1 MSYLAPGL
9 SFDKWCKA
17 NNCEAKKLV
26 FPYEWMDSY
35 DKLYH
40 VGPVKH
46 EDFYSSLKQKNI
58 SLEEYEDFKRE
69 FKKRGCVT
77 MMDWLRE
84 YNLHDVIPFREA
96 LEKTRAM
103 YYPDKI
109 DILKDAVSI
118 PGVSMMYVLNK
129 YQKMKKKG
137 DPELFAPGKYCVH
150 KCNKICNKVFCKK
163 CHQILKD
170 CKTCDKNK
178 IYKLLKTGMVGG
190 PSIIFMRYAELGKTK
205 IRSNKYK
212 FPKNC
217 VRIVGYDANGLY
229 LFAAGQKMPCGKGE
243 CIEVENPTDPEFIKK
258 ICKDILDGK
267 LFGFCQVDINV
278 PENLKEKFEEFSPL
292 FVVDNV
298 PEYLVPEH
306 MKEYQK
312 ATGRKHLKDNKK
324 LLGVTNAKEIL
335 LYTELI
341 EWYLNHGLEITAIH
355 NILKYEPGTPF
366 EWFPEEVANARRD
379 GDIEDMIKLLS
390 IAFNKKEKDKVENII
405 NELKQFPDVV
415 PFIEEHIPNGAGYAD
430 KDIKVLIE
438 KLRPKYKGCK
448 ALADTYKLKGN
459 SFYGKMIEDKEKHK
473 NTKYTQDEREVEKD
487 LRSPFFEDLN
497 EINETYEIIKRKKN
511 ITIDR
516 PYQCGI
522 AVYQLAKL
530 RMLEFYYDF
539 LDKYVDRKDFE
550 LIQMDTDS
558 MYMAISAEKLDNI
571 IKPEMQK
578 EYFNG
583 GKEKFLSTSKYHE
596 KTPGLFKLEFD
607 GVRMIAISSKCYYA
621 EDENGKVKYSCKG
634 TIHNQNEMTWDRYM
648 SALNGSIDMAKN
660 TGFRVNDNQIVTY
673 TQIKKGLNAYY
684 DKRIVDDDGIH
695 TYPVS

>member
-1 MSYLAPGL
+1 
-9 SFDKWCKA
+9 
-17 NNCEAKKLV
+17 
-26 FPYEWMDSY
+26 
-35 DKLYH
+35 
-40 VGPVKH
+40 
-46 EDFYSSLKQKNI
+46 
-58 SLEEYEDFKRE
+58 
-69 FKKRGCVT
+69 
-77 MMDWLRE
+77 
-84 YNLHDVIPFREA
+84 
-96 LEKTRAM
+96 
-103 YYPDKI
+103 
-109 DILKDAVSI
+109 
-118 PGVSMMYVLNK
+118 
-129 YQKMKKKG
+129 
-137 DPELFAPGKYCVH
+137 
-150 KCNKICNKVFCKK
+150 
-163 CHQILKD
+163 
-170 CKTCDKNK
+170 
-178 IYKLLKTGMVGG
+178 
-190 PSIIFMRYAELGKTK
+190 MRYAEFGKTK
-205 IRSNKYK
+205 IRSHKYK

-243 CIEVENPTDPEFIKK
+243 CIEVEKPTDSEFINK

-298 PEYLVPEH
+298 PEDLVPEH

-366 EWFPEEVANARRD
+366 EWFPEEVSNARRD
-379 GDIEDMIKLLS
+379 GDIEDMIKLLN

-405 NELKQFPDVV
+405 NELKKFPDVV
-415 PFIEEHIPNGAGYAD
+415 PFIEEYIPNGAGYAD

-438 KLRPKYKGCK
+438 KLSPKYKGCK

-473 NTKYTQDEREVEKD
+473 NTKYTQDESEVEKD

-558 MYMAISAEKLDNI
+558 MYMAISAEKMDNI
-571 IKPEMQK
+571 IKQEMQK

-583 GKEKFLSTSKYHE
+583 GKEKFLSTSKFHE